1 MAMFLIRRIGHGILV
16 LWLISVAVFAL
27 FFVAPSN
34 VAQTLAGRQGT
45 PETIALIKHRLGLDL
60 PVWQQYLHFLGNAVK
75 GNLGYDYYHQVP
87 VTHIIGQA
95 LPITVSLALGAAVL
109 WLALGVFNGVISA
122 THPRSLA
129 DRGLTLFALFFYSF
143 PSFLLGL
150 LLLYFLYFRLT
161 LSGFGWFPAG
171 GYAPLAGGIG
181 PWFQHLLLPWVALAL
196 LLAATY
202 TRLTRGSML
211 DVLGEDYIRTARSKG
226 IRESRV
232 VVVHGLR
239 SALTPVVTQF
249 GIDLGQLIGGVVVTE
264 TVFSLPGARTDR
276 GHRDQPAGPTS
287 DHRHRPVRLGGRR
300 GGEHPRRHRVRR
312 TRSTRPT
319 ALAVPEDGGMWPVLR
334 YVVPRDRCLW
344 RGWDRVLRGWPTG
357 RDRYA
362 GDVRRPAANGRR
374 ARGAR
379 PAPD

>member
-1 MAMFLIRRIGHGILV
+1 MAMFLIRRIGHGVLV
-16 LWLISVAVFAL
+16 LWLISLAVFGL

-34 VAQTLAGRQGT
+34 VAQTLAGRQAT

-60 PVWQQYLHFLGNAVK
+60 PVWKQYLHFLGNAVQ
-75 GNLGYDYYHQVP
+75 GNLGYDYYHQVA

-109 WLALGVFNGVISA
+109 WLALGVFNGVLSA

-129 DRGLTLFALFFYSF
+129 DRGLTLFSLFFYSF

-161 LSGFGWFPAG
+161 LSGFNWFPAG
-171 GYAPLAGGIG
+171 GYSPLTGGFG
-181 PWFQHLLLPWVALAL
+181 PWFQHLLLPWIALAL

-232 VVVHGLR
+232 IVRHGLR

-249 GIDLGQLIGGVVVTE
+249 GIDLGQLIGGVVVIE
-264 TVFSLPGARTDR
+264 TVFSLPGLGQTAIVAINQQDLPVIIGIVLFASAAVVVANILVDIAYAVLDPR
-276 GHRDQPAGPTS
+276 
-287 DHRHRPVRLGGRR
+287 VRL
-300 GGEHPRRHRVRR
+300 H
-312 TRSTRPT
+312 
-319 ALAVPEDGGMWPVLR
+319 
-334 YVVPRDRCLW
+334 
-344 RGWDRVLRGWPTG
+344 
-357 RDRYA
+357 
-362 GDVRRPAANGRR
+362 
-374 ARGAR
+374 
-379 PAPD
+379 

>member
-16 LWLISVAVFAL
+16 LWLISVAVFGL

-34 VAQTLAGRQGT
+34 VAQTLAGRQAT

-60 PVWQQYLHFLGNAVK
+60 PVWKQYLHFLGNALK

-87 VTHIIGQA
+87 VTKIIGQA

-109 WLALGVFNGVISA
+109 WLLLGVFNGVVSA

-161 LSGFGWFPAG
+161 LAGFNWFPAG
-171 GYAPLAGGIG
+171 GYSPIASGVG
-181 PWFQHLLLPWVALAL
+181 PWFQHLVLPWVALAL

-239 SALTPVVTQF
+239 SALTPVITQF

-264 TVFSLPGARTDR
+264 TVFSLPGLGQTAVVAINQQDLPVIIGIVLFASAAVVVANILVDIGYAVLDPR
-276 GHRDQPAGPTS
+276 
-287 DHRHRPVRLGGRR
+287 VRL
-300 GGEHPRRHRVRR
+300 H
-312 TRSTRPT
+312 
-319 ALAVPEDGGMWPVLR
+319 
-334 YVVPRDRCLW
+334 
-344 RGWDRVLRGWPTG
+344 
-357 RDRYA
+357 
-362 GDVRRPAANGRR
+362 
-374 ARGAR
+374 
-379 PAPD
+379 

>member
-60 PVWQQYLHFLGNAVK
+60 PVWQQYLHFFGNAVK

-171 GYAPLAGGIG
+171 GYSPISGGIG

-264 TVFSLPGARTDR
+264 TVFSLPGLGQTAVVAINQQDLPVIIGIVLFASAAVVVANILVDIGYAVLDPR
-276 GHRDQPAGPTS
+276 
-287 DHRHRPVRLGGRR
+287 VRL
-300 GGEHPRRHRVRR
+300 H
-312 TRSTRPT
+312 
-319 ALAVPEDGGMWPVLR
+319 
-334 YVVPRDRCLW
+334 
-344 RGWDRVLRGWPTG
+344 
-357 RDRYA
+357 
-362 GDVRRPAANGRR
+362 
-374 ARGAR
+374 
-379 PAPD
+379 

>member
-1 MAMFLIRRIGHGILV
+1 MALFLIRRIGHGLLV
-16 LWLISVAVFAL
+16 LWLITIAVFGL

-34 VAQTLAGRQGT
+34 VAQTLAGRQAT

-60 PVWQQYLHFLGNAVK
+60 PVWKQYLHFIENAFR

-87 VTHIIGQA
+87 VTTIIGQA

-109 WLALGVFNGVISA
+109 WLTLGIFNGVISA
-122 THPRSLA
+122 IHPRSLA
-129 DRGLTLFALFFYSF
+129 DRGLTLFALTFYSF

-161 LSGFGWFPAG
+161 LAGYHWFPAG
-171 GYAPLAGGIG
+171 GYSPLTSGVG
-181 PWFQHLLLPWVALAL
+181 PWFQHMFLPWIALAL

-232 VVVHGLR
+232 IVRHGLR

-249 GIDLGQLIGGVVVTE
+249 GIDLGQLIGGVVVIE
-264 TVFSLPGARTDR
+264 TVFSLPGLGQTAVVAINQQDLPVIIGIVLFASAAVVVANILVDIAYAVLDPR
-276 GHRDQPAGPTS
+276 
-287 DHRHRPVRLGGRR
+287 VRL
-300 GGEHPRRHRVRR
+300 H
-312 TRSTRPT
+312 
-319 ALAVPEDGGMWPVLR
+319 
-334 YVVPRDRCLW
+334 
-344 RGWDRVLRGWPTG
+344 
-357 RDRYA
+357 
-362 GDVRRPAANGRR
+362 
-374 ARGAR
+374 
-379 PAPD
+379 